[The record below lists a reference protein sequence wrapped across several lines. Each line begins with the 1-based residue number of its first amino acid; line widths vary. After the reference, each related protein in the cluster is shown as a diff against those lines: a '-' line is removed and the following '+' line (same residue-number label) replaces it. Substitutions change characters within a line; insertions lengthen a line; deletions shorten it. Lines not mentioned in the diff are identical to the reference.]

1 MLSGDGNKNSAKK
14 NQLVQ
19 LAKKKK
25 KLWTGSTL
33 FLYISCHFFTR
44 LERETSRNVL
54 VTRFMEEMLY
64 SFLDPVHFFFYA
76 THQFTLVAT
85 GGTSHFHTAAI
96 KFSCYSSKVIGLL
109 CLLSLALALSVI
121 NIDILR
127 SFISIDDG
135 NGSETSVLKWIPV
148 FSIFV
153 AFIPICWKW
162 QV

>member
-1 MLSGDGNKNSAKK
+1 
-14 NQLVQ
+14 
-19 LAKKKK
+19 
-25 KLWTGSTL
+25 
-33 FLYISCHFFTR
+33 
-44 LERETSRNVL
+44 
-54 VTRFMEEMLY
+54 MEEMLY

-127 SFISIDDG
+127 SFIRELKM
-135 NGSETSVLKWIPV
+135 ET
-148 FSIFV
+148 FSGRRRPDWQRKPGTKAAV
-153 AFIPICWKW
+153 APRQK
-162 QV
+162 